1 MRSTLT
7 RALTAAFTLIPTA
20 ALAHPGSGYVYG
32 FSNGFAHP
40 LGGVDHVLAM
50 IMVGVL
56 AWQLGGRAIWLLP
69 ATFLS
74 LMTIGGILGMTGE
87 ALRWT
92 DVAIAASVIAFGTVV
107 ALGARTPIAIAAAMV
122 GLFAIFHGH
131 AHGGEMPGGASG
143 LGYASGFV
151 LATALLHAAGIGLG
165 FLIGRMSG
173 ARLAFRLSG
182 GLVALAGA
190 GILARVL

>member
-7 RALTAAFTLIPTA
+7 RALTAAFTLISTA

-32 FSNGFAHP
+32 FSDGFAHP

-56 AWQLGGRAIWLLP
+56 AWQLGCRAIWLLP

-74 LMTIGGILGMTGE
+74 LMTIGGILAMAGE
-87 ALRWT
+87 ALPWT
-92 DVAIAASVIAFGTVV
+92 ELAIAASVIVFGTLV

-131 AHGGEMPGGASG
+131 AHGSEMPGAAAG
-143 LGYASGFV
+143 LAYASGFV
-151 LATALLHAAGIGLG
+151 LATALLHGAGIGLG

-182 GLVALAGA
+182 GLVALAGL
-190 GILARVL
+190 GILTHVL